1 MPLAPVIPFLRDPRV
16 ARLAASRSGN
26 HSAARFCLAHHAPAS
41 LGRACGLSRTPR
53 PIQSAGGRPPASA
66 IRSHIFLLLQ
76 AMSTAP
82 LPLLVRCCHC
92 CHSCC
97 CPFDCP
103 RDYKCPQC
111 KFLVGDAR
119 LCNCTRGVC
128 KSSTLAYPELQL
140 HKRGMQV
147 FRRETTLVY
156 TALHLHKPGMQ
167 VFRREKNTCIPGVV
181 IAQMG
186 YASFP
191 ARNNTCIHGAAIAQA
206 VQPSLPPRSK
216 ACIHGTSGVCK
227 SSGAEQYL
235 HTRRCNCMG
244 GVCQFS
250 DNLPARPI
258 KFAGA

>member
-1 MPLAPVIPFLRDPRV
+1 MQLTSDSATRQLASACISRAGVRLIPNAPARPVSCRKAPCFRNQVPHFVAASHVHCSAAIAGPLMPLLPLLLLSLRLPTLGLQICTAHTRCMQVFHPCTPGVAIAQAGYASIP
-16 ARLAASRSGN
+16 ARN
-26 HSAARFCLAHHAPAS
+26 NTC
-41 LGRACGLSRTPR
+41 
-53 PIQSAGGRPPASA
+53 IQSAAFAQAWYAS
-66 IRSHIFLLLQ
+66 Q
-76 AMSTAP
+76 TA
-82 LPLLVRCCHC
+82 R
-92 CHSCC
+92 
-97 CPFDCP
+97 
-103 RDYKCPQC
+103 
-111 KFLVGDAR
+111 
-119 LCNCTRGVC
+119 
-128 KSSTLAYPELQL
+128 
-140 HKRGMQV
+140 
-147 FRRETTLVY
+147 
-156 TALHLHKPGMQ
+156 
-167 VFRREKNTCIPGVV
+167 KNTCIPGVV